1 MDGTDFE
8 GPSNAG
14 RALGTSATRSV
25 ALATVA
31 TFVGYAV
38 TLLQQVL
45 FARALGVDAQTD
57 ALAAALAWGVGTSG
71 PVGAA
76 LASVA
81 LPAYVQARASGDEQ
95 RARASIQASAGI
107 GLTAALLLAII
118 TFLAADSLSAA
129 LAPGLVGG
137 DRERLAGLLR
147 LTAPLEFLWILVWL
161 TVARANARKRYVL
174 AAASFAIP
182 PVPVILTFV
191 LSPNATVEEVAL
203 AYIVGA
209 ALQVALVAASVGPLG
224 DLRPSLRTATARR
237 LIRRLIPAGLAFGL
251 MSIAGLVLRG
261 VASLQGPGAVA
272 TADYASRLVVAG
284 EQILLS
290 GLLAVVFTRWSHEA
304 GAMGSATVAVA
315 EAGGA
320 WSVQGA
326 VLRMLGPVIG
336 VAFLLPIVAPPLVS
350 ILFQGGRFDA
360 EDAGAVAR
368 FLGWMSAGVA
378 AHMLVLLAVRAL
390 LAAGRFII
398 LSVVGAVAVV
408 TMWGVGLIAGASM
421 GLDGVALA
429 YAVGWFAAAV
439 VSLVALRVSAP
450 RFASELGRAILMGA
464 GAAAIT
470 ILAAQLLPDVAAL
483 RLVVVSVAFVLVAA
497 ILGRLLGVT
506 AVREILGRLS
516 GGRRNVGVSTGAG
529 RPGAQP

>member
-1 MDGTDFE
+1 M
-8 GPSNAG
+8 
-14 RALGTSATRSV
+14 SATRSV

-81 LPAYVQARASGDEQ
+81 LPAYVQAWASGDEQ
-95 RARASIQASAGI
+95 RARASIQASAGV
-107 GLTAALLLAII
+107 GLAAALLLAVV
-118 TFLAADSLSAA
+118 TFLAADPLSSA

-161 TVARANARKRYVL
+161 TVARANARERYVL

-203 AYIVGA
+203 AYIFGA
-209 ALQVALVAASVGPLG
+209 ALQVALVAASVGSLG
-224 DLRPSLRTATARR
+224 DLRPSLRSATARR
-237 LIRRLIPAGLAFGL
+237 LIRRLIPVGLAFGL

-272 TADYASRLVVAG
+272 TADYASRLVIAG
-284 EQILLS
+284 EQIILS

-304 GAMGSATVAVA
+304 GAVGSAATVAVA

-336 VAFLLPIVAPPLVS
+336 VAFLLPIVAPPLVA

-408 TMWGVGLIAGASM
+408 TMWGVGLVAGSSM

-429 YAVGWFAAAV
+429 YAVGWIAAAAV
-439 VSLVALRVSAP
+439 SLLALRVSAP
-450 RFASELGRAILMGA
+450 RFASEFGRAILMGA

-470 ILAAQLLPDVAAL
+470 ILATQLLPDVAAL
-483 RLVVVSVAFVLVAA
+483 RLAVVSVAFVLVAT

-516 GGRRNVGVSTGAG
+516 GGRGTVGASTGAG